1 MKVTV
6 IAAAA
11 ACLLLSTPAFAE
23 TWQEEYARLQYE
35 HECAQVN
42 FVASAVSNVPG
53 AGGFI
58 GFVLGF
64 DCSIRAIKYA
74 QIALDEFRWKHHI
87 PTGVVAYRAQ
97 AQANAGLV
105 AEMRAK
111 TMYRR
116 EQQARGDWRTNY

>member
-23 TWQEEYARLQYE
+23 TLAQEYARLKYE
-35 HECAQVN
+35 HKCAWVN
-42 FVASAVSNVPG
+42 LATGLVGNIPV

-58 GFVLGF
+58 GTALGF
-64 DCSIRAIKYA
+64 ECNIQAIEYA